1 MKERGTFEKALLG
14 DKKVLQGGVYNYL
27 GKEKTVNAP
36 LKWKS
41 SPEHPVAYL
50 TYITKEE
57 ADILIKKNIYGSLK
71 NGKPN
76 KGPFGI
82 ASLQGS
88 GSGSEGAGT
97 SDSSSQAGDPGY
109 SDYSDADMGA
119 PGPGAGAGTGDTGS
133 QAGNASYT
141 DYSNAMMGPVGPAA
155 MGLQNTKSF
164 DIEDKKTEQL
174 NVAPQMAR
182 LQPVGIAAYNMSL
195 ANPTRSTGEK
205 AIGFGL
211 SPVGSTLATIAD
223 VSMRGVTDPDD
234 YSQLTESV
242 QTGAPTSMQSGGGQ
256 ENIAGV
262 SNNSFLN
269 NLPDRKAYDMNLLNT
284 AKSSFNYFD
293 PYNYA
298 KNNPLYKT
306 FSKGGIINILLN

>member
-97 SDSSSQAGDPGY
+97 ADSSSQAGDPGY

-141 DYSNAMMGPVGPAA
+141 DYSDAMMGPVGPAA
-155 MGLQNTKSF
+155 MGLQ
-164 DIEDKKTEQL
+164 DKKTEQL
-174 NVAPQMAR
+174 SVAPQMAR

-195 ANPTRSTGEK
+195 ANPTRSIGEK

-234 YSQLTESV
+234 YSQLTQSV
-242 QTGAPTSMQSGGGQ
+242 QISPSKSVSDGGG
-256 ENIAGV
+256 I
-262 SNNSFLN
+262 SNLSDIYAPYTKKPIYEKDPLTGQFNSL
-269 NLPDRKAYDMNLLNT
+269 
-284 AKSSFNYFD
+284 
-293 PYNYA
+293 
-298 KNNPLYKT
+298 
-306 FSKGGIINILLN
+306 I

>member
-97 SDSSSQAGDPGY
+97 ADSSSQAGDSGY

-119 PGPGAGAGTGDTGS
+119 PGPGAGAGTGDTVS

-155 MGLQNTKSF
+155 MGLQ
-164 DIEDKKTEQL
+164 DKKTEQL

-195 ANPTRSTGEK
+195 ANPEKSFAEK

-211 SPVGSTLATIAD
+211 SPVGSTLSTIAD